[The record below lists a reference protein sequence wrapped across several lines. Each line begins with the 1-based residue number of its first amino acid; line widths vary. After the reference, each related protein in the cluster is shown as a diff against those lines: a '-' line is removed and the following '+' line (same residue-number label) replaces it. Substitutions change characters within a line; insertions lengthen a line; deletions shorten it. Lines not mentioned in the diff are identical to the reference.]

1 MVKLTST
8 CEKRNSFYSDTGPY
22 FAFMSSTVAQTPQEP
37 PRPIATPCIKVCVVD
52 GASSLCLGCFRTLSE
67 IGGWSGLTDDQR
79 AAVMADLPAR
89 RLRID
94 PALLGPV

>member
-1 MVKLTST
+1 
-8 CEKRNSFYSDTGPY
+8 
-22 FAFMSSTVAQTPQEP
+22 MSSTGTRSPQAP
-37 PRPIATPCIKVCVVD
+37 PRSIVTPCIKVCIVD

-89 RLRID
+89 RSRID
-94 PALLGPV
+94 PALLGPA